1 VHRVATIPTAPIAAS
16 GLIGG
21 YAMAR
26 FSGRR
31 ELGGILSAAVAAW
44 CARQWARS
52 AGPTGTAVLLCT
64 YFGGLGA
71 SHPLAKKLGAWPSVF
86 TVAAASAAASYL
98 VADRVADGSSG

>member
-1 VHRVATIPTAPIAAS
+1 VATIPTAPIAAS

-21 YAMAR
+21 YAAAR

-31 ELGGILSAAVAAW
+31 ELGGIVSAAVGAW
-44 CARQWARS
+44 CAPQWARS
-52 AGPTGTAVLLCT
+52 AGRTGAAALLGI

-71 SHPLAKKLGAWPSVF
+71 AHPLAKKLGAWPAVF

-98 VADRVADGSSG
+98 AADRR